1 MIPKYFR
8 CDEPAKKCPL
18 AVKREIIKEGP
29 SFACPCKNEQCQAS
43 RDYVGFIE
51 GITNGR
57 AKLFYAAAGVFALS
71 LVVLLTL
78 GGGNP
83 VLQMLAEL
91 RLRLEPLASELLTLE
106 AKATPSGTSS
116 ALPDL
121 KPLDATS
128 AELQSAAQRAITDKD
143 AAEVANLQKRL
154 SEQKAQVRTT
164 LETLDPPRQGQ
175 GAVAADAR
183 SLLGKFD
190 QLQEDAELSLES
202 AIAKDPAAAPLGE
215 DFLAEIQMQ
224 SARARRLASPVATTF
239 SPTAIQAHRANLGQ
253 IQQRLESTEKLL
265 NSFAP
270 PPPLPFPPDQA
281 DLVIAAPNHLAKDL
295 AAPLVSAW
303 SSGEVTAAGDGNH
316 YLIAKDGRKILVKP
330 TSVDNG
336 FKMLAAGECAVLL
349 SDRPATT
356 THLSAMGADYRESR
370 SVAEVIALD
379 ALTLLVH
386 PDQTTSQIN
395 ASSPLPL
402 QIAAGSENSPIRQRA
417 MEFGLP
423 VGNATELSG
432 ETAAL
437 ADKAVMG
444 VGFYHQEGE
453 NLRAKRLAIQAGDG
467 TLALKPSPFAI
478 ATEDYLYSFRIVAW
492 TPPKASEKAMQ
503 WVKFA
508 TSNEGQAIVA
518 KQGFV
523 DLRLTGQQEN
533 VPAEILA
540 ALGSAIGS
548 ATVSSALRLSTNF
561 RFETGKATLDLKAL
575 ADLERLPRFV
585 FEKYP
590 SHKVVILGFTDST
603 GGPAINLPLSKERAE
618 AVANELRRSKVDAQ
632 PAGLGPVFPVDTNAT
647 ETGKAKNRRA
657 EAWVVRP

>member
-8 CDEPAKKCPL
+8 CSDPAKKCPL
-18 AVKREIIKEGP
+18 AVKREIIKDGP
-29 SFACPCKNEQCQAS
+29 RFACPCNNAQCQDS
-43 RDYVGFIE
+43 RRPVSFVD

-57 AKLFYAAAGVFALS
+57 AKLFYVAVVVFILS
-71 LVVLLTL
+71 LLVLLTL

-83 VLQMLAEL
+83 VLQKIAEL
-91 RLRLEPLASELLTLE
+91 RQRLEPLASELQTLE
-106 AKATPSGTSS
+106 AKVKPSGT
-116 ALPDL
+116 APDLPDL
-121 KPLDATS
+121 KPLDAS
-128 AELQSAAQRAITDKD
+128 VAELQSAAQRAIADKNTLG
-143 AAEVANLQKRL
+143 VANLQKRL
-154 SEQKAQVRTT
+154 VEQKVRVRTT

-175 GAVAADAR
+175 GAIAADAR
-183 SLLGKFD
+183 SLLGKFV
-190 QLQEDAELSLES
+190 QLQEDAELSLDG
-202 AIAKDPAAAPLGE
+202 AIAKDPAVASLAE

-224 SARARRLASPVATTF
+224 SARARRLASPAATTPPP
-239 SPTAIQAHRANLGQ
+239 SASQAHRDQLGQ

-281 DLVIAAPNHLAKDL
+281 DLVIAGPEHLAKDL
-295 AAPLVSAW
+295 AAPLVAAW
-303 SSGEVTAAGDGNH
+303 SSGEVIASGDGNH
-316 YLIAKDGRKILVKP
+316 YLIAKDGRKILIKP
-330 TSVDNG
+330 SSVDNG

-356 THLSAMGADYRESR
+356 AHLRTMGADYRESR

-395 ASSPLPL
+395 ISSPIPL
-402 QIAAGSENSPIRQRA
+402 RMAAGPENSPIRLRA
-417 MEFGLP
+417 MDFGLP

-432 ETAAL
+432 EAAAL
-437 ADKAVMG
+437 ADINLIG
-444 VGFYHQEGE
+444 VGFYHKEGE
-453 NLRAKRLAIQAGDG
+453 NLRAKRLAVQAAEG

-492 TPPKASEKAMQ
+492 TPSKASEEAMQ

-508 TSNEGQAIVA
+508 TSNEGQAVVA
-518 KQGFV
+518 KQGFI
-523 DLRLTGQQEN
+523 DLRLTGQQED

-548 ATVSSALRLSTNF
+548 SSVSSALRLSTNF

-632 PAGLGPVFPVDTNAT
+632 SAGLGPVFPVDTNAT
-647 ETGKAKNRRA
+647 ESGKAKNRRA

>member
-8 CDEPAKKCPL
+8 CSDPAKKCPL

-43 RDYVGFIE
+43 RDYVSFIE

-71 LVVLLTL
+71 WVVLLTL

-83 VLQMLAEL
+83 VLQMIAEL

-106 AKATPSGTSS
+106 AKVKPSGTPS

-143 AAEVANLQKRL
+143 AAAVANLQKRL

-183 SLLGKFD
+183 SLLGKFV
-190 QLQEDAELSLES
+190 QLQEDAEVSLEG
-202 AIAKDPAAAPLGE
+202 AIAKNPSAAPLGE
-215 DFLAEIQMQ
+215 DFMAEIELQA
-224 SARARRLASPVATTF
+224 ARARRLASPV
-239 SPTAIQAHRANLGQ
+239 SPTSPPAATQAQRASLEQ
-253 IQQRLESTEKLL
+253 IQQRLVTTEELM
-265 NSFAP
+265 NRFTPA
-270 PPPLPFPPDQA
+270 PPLPFPAEQA
-281 DLVIAAPNHLAKDL
+281 ELVIAAPGYLAKDL
-295 AAPLVSAW
+295 AAPLAAAW
-303 SSGEVTAAGDGNH
+303 SSGKITAAEDGNL
-316 YLIAKDGRKILVKP
+316 YLSSDAGPKILVKVA
-330 TSVDNG
+330 SVDEG
-336 FKMLAAGECAVLL
+336 FKMLADGQCAALL
-349 SDRPATT
+349 TDRTATAAN
-356 THLSAMGADYRESR
+356 LSALGSDYRESR

-386 PDQTTSQIN
+386 PDQSVDQIN

-423 VGNATELSG
+423 VGNVTELSG

-492 TPPKASEKAMQ
+492 TPSKASEKAMQ

-561 RFETGKATLDLKAL
+561 RFETGKSTLDLKAL

>member
-8 CDEPAKKCPL
+8 CGDPAKKCPL
-18 AVKREIIKEGP
+18 AVKREIIKDGP

-43 RDYVGFIE
+43 RDYVSFIE
-51 GITNGR
+51 GITKGR
-57 AKLFYAAAGVFALS
+57 AKLFYVAVGVFILS
-71 LVVLLTL
+71 LLFLLTL

-83 VLQMLAEL
+83 VLQRIAEL
-91 RLRLEPLASELLTLE
+91 RQRLEPLVSELQTLE
-106 AKATPSGTSS
+106 AKAKPTGTPS

-121 KPLDATS
+121 KPLDAS
-128 AELQSAAQRAITDKD
+128 VAELQSAAQRAIADKD
-143 AAEVANLQKRL
+143 TVEVANLRKRL
-154 SEQKAQVRTT
+154 AEQKVQVRTT

-175 GAVAADAR
+175 GAIAADAR
-183 SLLGKFD
+183 SLLGKFV
-190 QLQEDAELSLES
+190 QLQEDAELSLEG
-202 AIAKDPAAAPLGE
+202 AIAKDPSTAPLGE

-224 SARARRLASPVATTF
+224 SARARRLASPATTT
-239 SPTAIQAHRANLGQ
+239 SPPAASQAHRANLAQ

-281 DLVIAAPNHLAKDL
+281 DLVIAAPEHLAKDL

-316 YLIAKDGRKILVKP
+316 YLIAKDGRKILIKP
-330 TSVDNG
+330 SSVDNA

-356 THLSAMGADYRESR
+356 AHLSAMGADYRESR

-386 PDQTTSQIN
+386 PEQSTSQIN
-395 ASSPLPL
+395 VSSPMPL
-402 QIAAGSENSPIRQRA
+402 RIAAGPEDSPVRMRA
-417 MEFGLP
+417 LDFGLP
-423 VGNATELSG
+423 FGNATELSG

-437 ADKAVMG
+437 ADINQIG
-444 VGFYHQEGE
+444 VGFYHEEGE
-453 NLRAKRLAIQAGDG
+453 NLRAKRLAVQAAEG

-492 TPPKASEKAMQ
+492 TPSKASEAAMH

-508 TSNEGQAIVA
+508 TSNEGQAVVA
-518 KQGFV
+518 KQGFI
-523 DLRLTGQQEN
+523 DLRLTGQQED

-548 ATVSSALRLSTNF
+548 SSVSSALRLSTNF
-561 RFETGKATLDLKAL
+561 RFETGKASLDLKAL

-590 SHKVVILGFTDST
+590 SHQVVILGFTDST
-603 GGPAINLPLSKERAE
+603 GGAAINLPLSKERAE
-618 AVANELRRSKVDAQ
+618 AVAGELRRSKVDAQ
-632 PAGLGPVFPVDTNAT
+632 SAGLGPVFPVDTNAT
-647 ETGKAKNRRA
+647 EFGKAKNRRA